1 MLGIYVSFIV
11 MLAKA
16 GIHGK
21 GDGVVSNGSPIHP
34 PTQAL
39 GGDDGDDGTF
49 ILKARY
55 NVCIGFAELILRVWK
70 MFATG
75 EIEYA

>member
-1 MLGIYVSFIV
+1 MLGICVSFIV

-21 GDGVVSNGSPIHP
+21 NDGVVSNGSPM
-34 PTQAL
+34 QAF
-39 GGDDGDDGTF
+39 GDDGTF
-49 ILKARY
+49 ILKAQY
-55 NVCIGFAELILRVWK
+55 NVCIGFAEPILKVWK

-75 EIEYA
+75 EIKYA